1 MENNSVFDIIIAG
14 SGVAGLTA
22 ALESGNKKVLIITKT
37 NSFSSGSSPL
47 AQGGIAASVGKDDS
61 AKLHY
66 KDTVIAGVYSGRS
79 EQVSFLTKNGA
90 TAIDDLL
97 KINMAF
103 DKTSSGH
110 LDRNR
115 EGAHSR
121 RRVLKAG
128 GDATGR
134 ILVDTLYNEAL
145 KRKNIFWEE
154 NLFIYDLIIEDD
166 KIQGVIAYSG
176 KSGWITIRSSRV
188 LLATGGLGQL
198 FGHTTNP
205 VEATGDAMAIALR
218 SGLKLKEIEMV
229 QFHPTALNVK
239 GGDSLML
246 LTEALRGEGAK
257 LVKNNGTPFME
268 KYSPLKE
275 LAPRDIVARAIWNEM
290 SSGNKI
296 FLDLKPINKIS
307 EKFPTVYS
315 FCLKAG
321 LNPTR
326 ELIPITPA
334 VHYVMGGVDI
344 NSKLPLGLGVAGEAS
359 YTGVHGANRL
369 ASNSLLECLV
379 YGKSEV
385 ERVMTED
392 HVIST
397 IQPVYPDLNKIIAVA
412 DITKF
417 REQLQHIMY
426 VHCGIIRN
434 ERTLLV
440 GEDKLLDLK
449 SRLEFCENLSV
460 LRPSYSHV
468 IQWLELNNMI
478 ILGLSLI
485 RSAIYRKESRGA
497 HYREDYPNTS
507 IKWDRIKITED
518 IK

>member
-1 MENNSVFDIIIAG
+1 MENNSVFDLIIAG

-22 ALESGNKKVLIITKT
+22 ALESGNKKVLIVTKT

-61 AKLHY
+61 ATLHY
-66 KDTVIAGVYSGRS
+66 EDTVKAGVYSGRS
-79 EQVSFLTKNGA
+79 EQVSFLTKHGVS
-90 TAIDDLL
+90 AIDGLL
-97 KINMAF
+97 KINMEF
-103 DKTSSGH
+103 DKTGSGN
-110 LDRNR
+110 LDRNQ

-134 ILVDTLYNEAL
+134 VLVDTLYHEAI
-145 KRKNIFWEE
+145 KRKNIIWED

-176 KSGWITIRSSRV
+176 KTGWITIRSSRV

-205 VEATGDAMAIALR
+205 VEATGDSMAIALR

-229 QFHPTALNVK
+229 QFHPTALNIK
-239 GGDSLML
+239 GGESLML

-257 LVKNNGTPFME
+257 LVKKNGIPFMG

-290 SSGNKI
+290 GMGHEI
-296 FLDLKPINKIS
+296 FLDLKPIKKIS
-307 EKFPTVYS
+307 EKFPTVSS

-321 LNPTR
+321 LNPNR

-344 NSKLPLGLGVAGEAS
+344 NSKLPMGLGIAGEAS

-385 ERVMTED
+385 ERVIDED
-392 HVIST
+392 HEISLAKS
-397 IQPVYPDLNKIIAVA
+397 VYPDLDKIISIN
-412 DITKF
+412 DITHF
-417 REQLQHIMY
+417 REQLQNIMY
-426 VHCGIIRN
+426 IHCGIIRN
-434 ERTLLV
+434 ETTLLE
-440 GEDKLLDLK
+440 GESRLLELK
-449 SRLEFCENLSV
+449 SSIESCENFSASKPL
-460 LRPSYSHV
+460 YSHV
-468 IQWLELNNMI
+468 IKWLELNNMI

-507 IKWDRIKITED
+507 IKWDRIKITGD
-518 IK
+518 TK